1 VELALGGE
9 VPDGDGR
16 QIPRPAEV
24 CHGWM
29 LGYSAP
35 RARRTPSLACA
46 RRRALG
52 KDVPSSGGE
61 PLGRELESLG
71 ELAAFLVIFSA
82 LLLFLLEPALA
93 LWQRTREVGSVWVA
107 TIVAQ
112 AILVW
117 LGAIADVYLFARRLH
132 RERRD

>member
-1 VELALGGE
+1 
-9 VPDGDGR
+9 
-16 QIPRPAEV
+16 
-24 CHGWM
+24 
-29 LGYSAP
+29 
-35 RARRTPSLACA
+35 
-46 RRRALG
+46 
-52 KDVPSSGGE
+52 
-61 PLGRELESLG
+61 
-71 ELAAFLVIFSA
+71 VIFSA
-82 LLLFLLEPALA
+82 QLLFLLEPALA